1 MNVVKP
7 GIGRELAF
15 HLRQDRMRKL
25 LDKVELQFSLDYL
38 DEAKATM
45 GFMLEQAKGAI
56 DADIGYSL
64 ANLFYKTGNPNNA
77 LQVLEMI
84 YQPDAKKTPR
94 ILNLKG
100 MCCVRLN
107 KEKEASQLFEMCILL
122 DPGFVNSLNNLGNM
136 AMHNKD
142 YDKCKLYYTKSK
154 ESRHPSFRKLSLGK

>member
-25 LDKVELQFSLDYL
+25 LEKVELQFSLDYL

-45 GFMLEQAKGAI
+45 SFMLEQAKGAI
-56 DADIGYSL
+56 DADVGYSL
-64 ANLFYKTGNPNNA
+64 ANLFYKTGNSKSA
-77 LQVLEMI
+77 LQVLDMI
-84 YQPDAKKTPR
+84 CQPDAKKTPR

-154 ESRHPSFRKLSLGK
+154 ESRLDSLRKQSVGQ